1 MQNKL
6 PLKAGHPHSESRERN
21 FSFPLRGIVSNSSLV
36 GEIVILET
44 ITE

>member
-6 PLKAGHPHSESRERN
+6 SLKAGHPHNESHERN
-21 FSFPLRGIVSNSSLV
+21 FSFPLHGMVSNSSLV

>member
-1 MQNKL
+1 MQSKL
-6 PLKAGHPHSESRERN
+6 PLKAGHPHSESHERN
-21 FSFPLRGIVSNSSLV
+21 FSFLLRGVVSNSSLV